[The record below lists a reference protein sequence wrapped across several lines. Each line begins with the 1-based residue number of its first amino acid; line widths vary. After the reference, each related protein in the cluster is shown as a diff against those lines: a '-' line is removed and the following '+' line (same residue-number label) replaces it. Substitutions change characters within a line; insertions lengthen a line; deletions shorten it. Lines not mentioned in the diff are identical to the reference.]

1 MKQRNS
7 PSVSEMGDRVY
18 FMTVAACLETGLSL
32 DIMAEGVAV
41 PVLGVCLGMQAL
53 AHAVGASVVR
63 APEPVHGRLS
73 NIRHDGHPLFRGIPS
88 GAYLWWCPAAL
99 HQLGVP
105 GWRRGKLLSRSFYV
119 LAGPTGRYSVVRYHS
134 LVVDETTLPTSLPAI
149 AWTCG
154 GHQAVRP
161 ALGDRGV
168 GAQPSALQGN
178 GDVVMAVAH
187 SQLPLYGVQFHP
199 ESVATA
205 FGHALMANFRDL
217 TAAHRGLATPTCN
230 PLPANGGY
238 TPNLPEGSLHVL
250 HSRCD
255 HFNAVRDPAQGIF
268 CWRHLHT
275 QTANQTF
282 TWSGRACQGCCK

>member
-1 MKQRNS
+1 M
-7 PSVSEMGDRVY
+7 
-18 FMTVAACLETGLSL
+18 
-32 DIMAEGVAV
+32 

-88 GAYLWWCPAAL
+88 GAHLWRCLDSSPPTGRPRL
-99 HQLGVP
+99 
-105 GWRRGKLLSRSFYV
+105 RRGRLSDGQTLV
-119 LAGPTGRYSVVRYHS
+119 LAGPAGSCSVVRYHS
-134 LVVDETTLPTSLPAI
+134 LVVDEATLPPVLPAI

-161 ALGDRGV
+161 VLVDEAA
-168 GAQPSALQGN
+168 GAQRSALQGD

-217 TAAHRGLATPTCN
+217 TAAYRGLAKPAGHPISIN
-230 PLPANGGY
+230 GQPLLITRECFG
-238 TPNLPEGSLHVL
+238 L
-250 HSRCD
+250 
-255 HFNAVRDPAQGIF
+255 
-268 CWRHLHT
+268 
-275 QTANQTF
+275 
-282 TWSGRACQGCCK
+282 CCF

>member
-187 SQLPLYGVQFHP
+187 SQLCTIYAMLKNGTTYVDLGGDHFEHRDTDRLSGRLVNRLQRLGFKVTIEPVP
-199 ESVATA
+199 TAATA
-205 FGHALMANFRDL
+205 A
-217 TAAHRGLATPTCN
+217 
-230 PLPANGGY
+230 
-238 TPNLPEGSLHVL
+238 
-250 HSRCD
+250 
-255 HFNAVRDPAQGIF
+255 
-268 CWRHLHT
+268 
-275 QTANQTF
+275 
-282 TWSGRACQGCCK
+282 